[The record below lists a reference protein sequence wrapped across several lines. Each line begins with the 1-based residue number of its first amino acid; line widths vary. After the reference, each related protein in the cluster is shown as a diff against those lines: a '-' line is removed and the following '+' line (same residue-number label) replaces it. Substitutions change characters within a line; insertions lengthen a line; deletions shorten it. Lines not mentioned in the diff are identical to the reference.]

1 MNNRTASASE
11 IVASALHDNC
21 KAVLVG
27 EQTFGKGLI
36 QSVFELHDGS
46 GVVVTIGKYVTPDHK
61 DINGNGI
68 KPDFS
73 QLPVLREVEDILSRC
88 QIQKKG

>member
-1 MNNRTASASE
+1 MLLVNNRTASASE

-27 EQTFGKGLI
+27 ERTFGKGLI

-46 GVVVTIGKYVTPDHK
+46 GIVVTVGKYVTPNHR

-68 KPDFS
+68 EPDYNR
-73 QLPVLREVEDILSRC
+73 LPDLNEVRDYLSRC
-88 QIQKKG
+88 QIK